1 MKILITGGAGFIG
14 SHLALYLKQEGYEVI
29 VFDNFE
35 RSIKNAKTILN
46 GIRIEK
52 LDLRK
57 DLRKLVKHAKKSVII
72 HAAAYI
78 SAKESI
84 NKPLEYLDNN
94 VASTIN
100 LLKATSKIA
109 KKIIYLSSA
118 AVYGNPE
125 YLPIDEE
132 HKLNPINPYGA
143 SKLSSEYYVK
153 AYHNLYG
160 VDYVILRLFN
170 VYGEWQKGEYAGV
183 ISKFINKA
191 KKKKPLIIYGDGLQT
206 RDFVYIEDVA
216 KAVKLAI
223 ETSDSK
229 GIYNIGFGKPTTI
242 NQLAEII
249 MKAFSIDEKPIHLP
263 ERKGDIKHSYANIS
277 KAVKLLGYKP
287 EIDLKK
293 GIEKIIHK
301 E

>member
-206 RDFVYIEDVA
+206 RD
-216 KAVKLAI
+216 
-223 ETSDSK
+223 
-229 GIYNIGFGKPTTI
+229 
-242 NQLAEII
+242 
-249 MKAFSIDEKPIHLP
+249 
-263 ERKGDIKHSYANIS
+263 
-277 KAVKLLGYKP
+277 
-287 EIDLKK
+287 
-293 GIEKIIHK
+293 
-301 E
+301 